1 MHDATT
7 YVDGKI
13 LEEVTVESRISR
25 EARELIALVLV
36 QFSQLVMSSFL
47 KPHGMH
53 HARLPCP
60 SPTPRACSNSCPSSH
75 PTISSSVVSSCL
87 QSFPT
92 SQSFPVREFFTS
104 GGQSMELQLQ
114 HQPFQWIF
122 RTDFLEDWLV
132 WSYSPRD
139 SQESSPTPQLKSINS
154 SVLNFLY
161 APTFTSLNDYWK
173 NHSFELD
180 GPL

>member
-13 LEEVTVESRISR
+13 LEEVTVESRISREARELIALVSRISR

-114 HQPFQWIF
+114 HQPFQ
-122 RTDFLEDWLV
+122 
-132 WSYSPRD
+132 
-139 SQESSPTPQLKSINS
+139 
-154 SVLNFLY
+154 
-161 APTFTSLNDYWK
+161 
-173 NHSFELD
+173 
-180 GPL
+180 